1 MGHTTQKILWG
12 SGGANMSELQVIARH
27 TTVDGQRDAVLAL
40 LPKLIEASRQEPGNL
55 AFEAY
60 LKLDDPRSYVLL
72 ERYTSR
78 AAFAEHRETSH
89 FKELMLGQILPKLES
104 RVIEQYDVAAESND
118 GQS

>member
-1 MGHTTQKILWG
+1 MPQ
-12 SGGANMSELQVIARH
+12 LQVIARH
-27 TTVDGQRDAVLAL
+27 TTVDGMRDAVFAI
-40 LPKLIEASRQEPGNL
+40 LPKLIEASRKEPGNL

-60 LKLDDPRSYVLL
+60 LNMDNPRSYVLL

-78 AAFAEHRETSH
+78 AAFAEHRDSAH

-104 RVIEQYDVAAESND
+104 RVVEQYDVAES